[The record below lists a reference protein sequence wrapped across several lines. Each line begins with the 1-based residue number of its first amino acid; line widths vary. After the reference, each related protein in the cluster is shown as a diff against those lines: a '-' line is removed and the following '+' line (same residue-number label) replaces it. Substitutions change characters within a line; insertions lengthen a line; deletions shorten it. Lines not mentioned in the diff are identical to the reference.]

1 MSSSIN
7 PAPFH
12 KVDMSKHSSDRHIDD
27 FLQMVVN
34 YSSAKLEV
42 IAQEELYHAPGR
54 DITPIIDTVNELVN
68 LIETCKLSIETPFCT
83 GFIPAWVLV
92 DMLRFECLQPKKNTT
107 VMRYIIS
114 LIKECK

>member
-1 MSSSIN
+1 MSVNSTI
-7 PAPFH
+7 APFH

-92 DMLRFECLQPKKNTT
+92 DMLRFECLQPKKNTA

>member
-1 MSSSIN
+1 MSYRN
-7 PAPFH
+7 NFAPFH

-42 IAQEELYHAPGR
+42 VAQEELYCALGR
-54 DITPIIDTVNELVN
+54 NITPIIDTIDELVN

-92 DMLRFECLQPKKNTT
+92 DMLRFECLQPQKNTA

-114 LIKECK
+114 LIKECE